1 MKHIYKNQQQSIQK
15 RRDNTKANK
24 ELKKMITKNTQFYTS
39 TQQINWQINQLECV
53 DIGY

>member
-24 ELKKMITKNTQFYTS
+24 ELKKMITKTTQFYIS
-39 TQQINWQINQLECV
+39 AQQINGMGQEQINQLE
-53 DIGY
+53 